1 MGGRYVVT
9 VRDVAQR
16 AGVSA
21 MTVSNVI
28 NGRDGKVSEA
38 TVARVRAAIEDLGY
52 VPNAQARSLAGAASR
67 VLALVY
73 QAVPQRAALASPY
86 ESLFVGA
93 CEKAARAEG
102 YVLMLCGTSD
112 AQEMVSQLRAWRVDG
127 AIVMATTRVRPVDF
141 MERAGVPSVF
151 IDVYGDGL
159 AGSSVNIDDRQGAR
173 LAGERMARAGH
184 RRVLFV
190 GPSPSGSAVVRERL
204 EGLQA
209 GFGQGGGTA
218 GAVRFG
224 VADVT
229 FEDGVAVGV
238 SLANQ
243 LREPGER
250 WVPTAVFAS
259 GDILAIGVVTGLRR
273 GGVRVPQEM
282 SVVGFDGIEAAT
294 YLDPPLTTIAQPVEE
309 KARRAVA
316 QLVSQLRGEGG
327 AEDIVLPVSWREG
340 GTLGPAR
347 AA

>member
-1 MGGRYVVT
+1 MVT
-9 VRDVAQR
+9 ARDVAQR

-38 TVARVRAAIEDLGY
+38 TVARVRAAIEELGY
-52 VPNAQARSLAGAASR
+52 IPNAQARSLAGAESR

-73 QAVPQRAALASPY
+73 QAVPQRAALAAPY

-93 CEKAARAEG
+93 CEKAARAGG

-112 AQEMVSQLRAWRVDG
+112 VQEMVSQLRAWRVDG
-127 AIVMATTRVRPVDF
+127 AIVMATTRIRPVDF
-141 MERAGVPSVF
+141 MERAGIPSVF

-173 LAGERMARAGH
+173 LAGEQMARAGH
-184 RRVLFV
+184 RCALFV

-204 EGLQA
+204 EGFRA
-209 GFGQGGGTA
+209 GFGQGD
-218 GAVRFG
+218 GAVGMVRFG
-224 VADVT
+224 MADVT

-238 SLANQ
+238 RLANQ
-243 LREPGER
+243 LRESGGR
-250 WVPTAVFAS
+250 QVPTAVFAS
-259 GDILAIGVVTGLRR
+259 GDILAIGVIAGLRK

-327 AEDIVLPVSWREG
+327 VEDIVLPVSWREG

-347 AA
+347 VD